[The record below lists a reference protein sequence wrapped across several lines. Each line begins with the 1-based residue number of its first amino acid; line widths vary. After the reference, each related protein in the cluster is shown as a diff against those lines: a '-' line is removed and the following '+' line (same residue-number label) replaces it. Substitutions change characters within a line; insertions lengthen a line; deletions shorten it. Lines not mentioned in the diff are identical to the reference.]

1 MEFCITSKPGLTHR
15 VFSCLLGIV
24 CAGSV
29 LTALADEQPAFSL
42 QGFGTLGA
50 VRTSSDEV
58 QFVRD
63 LSQPYGAG
71 RSWDARV
78 DSVLGV
84 QASWRISPQMDAVVQ
99 AVSRYHY
106 DKTFMPEVSWA
117 FLKYEP
123 SPNLSLRAGRLGTE
137 FFILSDSRL
146 VGYSNLAVRPPGD
159 FFWSLPFYSVNG
171 ADVALTL
178 PQGDH
183 LLRGKLFYGISD
195 EKIPFVDKQWDLD
208 GSTMVGGYVDY
219 LAGGWQFRA
228 SYANLLFKNDI
239 PLEGFLQAFSSIAQ
253 QTAAYLTMKN
263 TRTHYYSLGAVY
275 DNGPWQLQLMLNHIR
290 QESQAFESSDS
301 GYVLAGY
308 RIGSVTPYIG
318 YSWVFSKSRESSLNP
333 LAARLTAKTHLDQKT
348 TILGARWDVARNV
361 ALKAQWDAI
370 HGAPTSIL
378 PYRWEQP
385 GWGGN
390 MDVFSLTMDFVF

>member
-1 MEFCITSKPGLTHR
+1 MEFCTTSKPGLTHR

-29 LTALADEQPAFSL
+29 LTALADEQPAFLL

-71 RSWDARV
+71 RTWDARV

-84 QASWRISPQMDAVVQ
+84 QANWRISPQVETVVQ

-106 DKTFMPEVSWA
+106 DKTFTPEISWA
-117 FLKYEP
+117 YFKYEP
-123 SPNLSLRAGRLGTE
+123 SPNLSLRAGRFGTE
-137 FFILSDSRL
+137 FFMLSDSRL
-146 VGYSNLAVRPPGD
+146 VGYSYLTVRPPGD
-159 FFWSLPFYSVNG
+159 FFWLLPFYSING
-171 ADVALTL
+171 ADVALTVPL
-178 PQGDH
+178 GDH
-183 LLRGKLFYGISD
+183 LLRGKLFYGISE
-195 EKIPFVDKQWDLD
+195 EKIPLADKEWDLD
-208 GSTMVGGYVDY
+208 GSKMVGGYVDY
-219 LAGGWQFRA
+219 QAGAWLFRA
-228 SYANLLFKNDI
+228 SYANLRFKNDM
-239 PLEGFLQAFSSIAQ
+239 PFEELLQTFPAIAK
-253 QTAAYLTMKN
+253 QTAAYLTMNN
-263 TRTHYYSLGAVY
+263 TRTHYYSLGTIY
-275 DNGPWQLQLMLNHIR
+275 DSGPWQLQLMLNHVA
-290 QESQAFESSDS
+290 QGSQALESSNS
-301 GYVLAGY
+301 GYVLTGY
-308 RIGSVTPYIG
+308 RIGAVKPYIG
-318 YSWVFSKSRESSLNP
+318 YSWTFSKSRENSLNP

-348 TILGARWDVARNV
+348 TILGVRWDVARNI
-361 ALKAQWDAI
+361 ALKAQWDGI